1 VKLLLVY
8 INEEYRPMVP
18 INLTGIESYVKKSG
32 HEVKVFDTSFYE
44 DIMTEGLNKKIKSGS
59 YQCIDYSHIG
69 IKINNNSSS
78 QDLLKLIEDYQPDL
92 IGFSVYVYGE
102 KKADLLAQAIK
113 TRFSQIPIIY
123 GGPQTTLQS
132 ERIIKQDWVDIICRG
147 EGEKALLSLCNAI
160 EAKTSF
166 DHVPNL
172 WVKKNNGTIIK
183 NNIGSFIDP
192 NEIPVPDWSNYDPKH
207 FYGPIEGK
215 IYKLATVEY
224 GRGCPYKCSYCE
236 GVQINKIYSDAG
248 IKGLVRHKSPDRFV
262 DECVYLVKN
271 YGIDYFYIVDGTFL
285 TMSTSHLKELAQLYK
300 EKVNRPFLCL
310 TTVNSITEE
319 RAQLLKKMNCDQVNI
334 GVEAGG
340 EQYRK
345 DVLNRPNMSDEMIVN
360 ALELLRKYG
369 IKTSTYNMIG
379 LPWQD
384 RNDVFNTIR
393 LLRKANPDYIKVSI
407 FVPYESTPL
416 VERLRKE
423 GYILED
429 QILGEGATATVKVP
443 CDMTLEEIQGLYRTF
458 ILYCR
463 APIELYPLITACEE
477 ESKENTVDLEKLK
490 QIWL

>member
-1 VKLLLVY
+1 
-8 INEEYRPMVP
+8 
-18 INLTGIESYVKKSG
+18 
-32 HEVKVFDTSFYE
+32 
-44 DIMTEGLNKKIKSGS
+44 
-59 YQCIDYSHIG
+59 
-69 IKINNNSSS
+69 
-78 QDLLKLIEDYQPDL
+78 
-92 IGFSVYVYGE
+92 
-102 KKADLLAQAIK
+102 
-113 TRFSQIPIIY
+113 
-123 GGPQTTLQS
+123 
-132 ERIIKQDWVDIICRG
+132 
-147 EGEKALLSLCNAI
+147 
-160 EAKTSF
+160 
-166 DHVPNL
+166 
-172 WVKKNNGTIIK
+172 
-183 NNIGSFIDP
+183 
-192 NEIPVPDWSNYDPKH
+192 
-207 FYGPIEGK
+207 
-215 IYKLATVEY
+215 
-224 GRGCPYKCSYCE
+224 
-236 GVQINKIYSDAG
+236 
-248 IKGLVRHKSPDRFV
+248 
-262 DECVYLVKN
+262 
-271 YGIDYFYIVDGTFL
+271 
-285 TMSTSHLKELAQLYK
+285 
-300 EKVNRPFLCL
+300 
-310 TTVNSITEE
+310 
-319 RAQLLKKMNCDQVNI
+319 MNCDQVNI